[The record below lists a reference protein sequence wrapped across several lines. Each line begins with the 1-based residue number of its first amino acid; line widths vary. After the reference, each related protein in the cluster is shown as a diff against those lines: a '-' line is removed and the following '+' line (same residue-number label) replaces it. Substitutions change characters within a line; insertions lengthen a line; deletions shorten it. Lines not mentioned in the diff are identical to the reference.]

1 VTTTNRTELALA
13 VDIGGTKVD
22 AALVD
27 VDGEPRAESRH
38 RVRTGADATRD
49 ELIAAIGAAA
59 DFALDALTQD
69 DTLLGAGIGSAGPI
83 SLPHGS
89 ISPLN
94 LPQLRGFTVRDFI
107 AERVHARAADAPV
120 TLRLDG
126 TCIALA
132 EHWLGAT
139 RGIDNSMAMV
149 VSTGVGGGI
158 ILGGRVLAGDSGN
171 AGHIGQLQIGTR
183 TPGRTSES
191 VSLEDLAAGPPT
203 VEWAQSKGWKGT
215 TGEELA
221 ADYADAQPLA
231 IQAVHRS
238 TTAVG
243 EAIASV
249 ATLLDLRHVAI
260 GGGFSN
266 VAHDYIEQVLA
277 TIHECAIFDYARG
290 VAVTRSA
297 LSGNGPLIGAA
308 ALIHRADLL

>member
-1 VTTTNRTELALA
+1 LA

-22 AALVD
+22 AALIAA
-27 VDGEPRAESRH
+27 DGEVRSASRH
-38 RVRTGADATRD
+38 RVPTGAESSRQTLLDAID
-49 ELIAAIGAAA
+49 SAVSG
-59 DFALDALTQD
+59 ALDALTPND
-69 DTLLGAGIGSAGPI
+69 ILVGAGIGSAGPI
-83 SLPHGS
+83 SLPTGS

-94 LPQLRGFTVRDFI
+94 LPQLRGFAVREFV

-139 RGIDNSMAMV
+139 RGVDNSMAMV

-158 ILGGRVLAGDSGN
+158 ILGGHVLAGDSGN
-171 AGHIGQLQIGTR
+171 AGHVGQVQIATR
-183 TPGRTSES
+183 TAGETSEP
-191 VSLEDLAAGPPT
+191 VSLEHLAAGPRIVT
-203 VEWAQSKGWKGT
+203 WAQSRGWKGSS
-215 TGEELA
+215 GEELA
-221 ADYADAQPLA
+221 ADYADALPLA
-231 IQAVHRS
+231 VEAVRRS

-249 ATLLDLRHVAI
+249 ASLLDLRHVAI

-266 VAHDYIEQVLA
+266 VAPDYIDLVLE
-277 TIHECAIFDYARG
+277 TIHECAILEYARG
-290 VAVTRSA
+290 VTVTRTG